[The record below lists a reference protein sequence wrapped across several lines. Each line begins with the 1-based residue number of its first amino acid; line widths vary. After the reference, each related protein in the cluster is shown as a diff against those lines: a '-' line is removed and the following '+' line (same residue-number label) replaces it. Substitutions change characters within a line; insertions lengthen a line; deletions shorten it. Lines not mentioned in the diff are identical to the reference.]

1 MNWKESVKNSTQDE
15 KNTTNMLT
23 DWKESV
29 KNSTQD
35 EKNTTNMLTDEL
47 KGICK
52 E

>member
-1 MNWKESVKNSTQDE
+1 MN
-15 KNTTNMLT
+15 
-23 DWKESV
+23 WKESV